1 MTFPLLG
8 PETEFV
14 YEAQRN
20 LLTKTKTKAH
30 NFCCGFRTSVVFRR
44 DLWSVRVNLSNQAN
58 AVLAPSLSIL
68 LSLLLSLYE
77 HSVAFIKNVRV
88 VAFDSNL
95 CCAPPASQLV
105 AACNSHATLKFCT
118 FPPISLSLSPSLP
131 SLSAFFL
138 EFSYA
143 A

>member
-30 NFCCGFRTSVVFRR
+30 NFCWQRFTGFGLGRFWR

-58 AVLAPSLSIL
+58 AVLSLSFS
-68 LSLLLSLYE
+68 LSSSLALYE

-88 VAFDSNL
+88 VPFDSNL

-105 AACNSHATLKFCT
+105 QHAIRMPRSSSALFHYSPFSS
-118 FPPISLSLSPSLP
+118 FPLP
-131 SLSAFFL
+131 LCLLFF
-138 EFSYA
+138 
-143 A
+143 

>member
-30 NFCCGFRTSVVFRR
+30 NFCWQRLAGFGLGRFWR
-44 DLWSVRVNLSNQAN
+44 DLWSVCVNLSNQAN
-58 AVLAPSLSIL
+58 AVLSLSFSFS
-68 LSLLLSLYE
+68 LSSSLALYE
-77 HSVAFIKNVRV
+77 YSVAFIKNVRV
-88 VAFDSNL
+88 VPFDSNL

-118 FPPISLSLSPSLP
+118 FPLLP
-131 SLSAFFL
+131 LPLPLFVCFFL